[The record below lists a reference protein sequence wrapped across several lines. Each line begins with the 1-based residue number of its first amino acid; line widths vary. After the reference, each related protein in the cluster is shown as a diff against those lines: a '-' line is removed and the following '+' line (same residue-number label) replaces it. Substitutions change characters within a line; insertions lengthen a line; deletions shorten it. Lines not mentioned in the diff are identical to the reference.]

1 MRKGIIAALVI
12 LLSFAGC
19 SKARTGTDQADSA
32 PRGETGLDAAKARGI
47 LEEYYSAINAGDYRR
62 AFLLWGDS
70 GRSSHQTFED
80 FRSGYAHTVH
90 VDLEVG
96 PAGRI
101 EGAAGSRFVEI
112 PVAIVATADS
122 GMTQRFEGTYT
133 LRRVVVDGAS
143 EAQRRWHLNSA
154 SLHSAPPVNSNATP

>member
-1 MRKGIIAALVI
+1 MRRNLIAALVV
-12 LLSFAGC
+12 LLFLAGC
-19 SKARTGTDQADSA
+19 SDARNAGDSVDSVATG
-32 PRGETGLDAAKARGI
+32 GTGSDAAEARGI

-70 GRSSHQTFED
+70 GRSSHQAFED
-80 FRSGYAHTVH
+80 FRSGYAHTARVE
-90 VDLEVG
+90 LEVG

-101 EGAAGSRFVEI
+101 EGAAGSRFVEF

-154 SLHSAPPVNSNATP
+154 SLHAAPSVGSNITQ